1 MKSLFFAIAL
11 NVSLTLA
18 LTACSSNAKKT
29 ETPKATEEKVVAT
42 APKAAVTKS
51 NPAAKKADK
60 APAPIAAPAATAST
74 TANAMTCASGADTRN
89 LALSSSGTGC
99 ELMYT
104 KNGEAKSVAKAVNE
118 TGYCAGVSE
127 KIVTNL
133 TAAGFSCK

>member
-11 NVSLTLA
+11 NLSLTLA
-18 LTACSSNAKKT
+18 LTACSSDAKKT

-51 NPAAKKADK
+51 NPVAKKADK
-60 APAPIAAPAATAST
+60 STAPAANAST
-74 TANAMTCASGADTRN
+74 SANATTCTSGADTRS
-89 LALSSSGTGC
+89 LAISTLGNGC

-104 KNGEAKSVAKAVNE
+104 KNSEAKSIATAVNE
-118 TGYCAGVSE
+118 SAYCAGVSE
-127 KIVTNL
+127 KVVKNL